1 MTTYISVEIRHT
13 SFLNGLNIIGR
24 IKTGIVKNVIHTNLT
39 CMFYIKCSFYDL
51 IFITITYAISANH
64 H

>member
-1 MTTYISVEIRHT
+1 MTTYINVEIRHT

-24 IKTGIVKNVIHTNLT
+24 IKTSIVKNVIHTDLT

-51 IFITITYAISANH
+51 IFIVW
-64 H
+64 